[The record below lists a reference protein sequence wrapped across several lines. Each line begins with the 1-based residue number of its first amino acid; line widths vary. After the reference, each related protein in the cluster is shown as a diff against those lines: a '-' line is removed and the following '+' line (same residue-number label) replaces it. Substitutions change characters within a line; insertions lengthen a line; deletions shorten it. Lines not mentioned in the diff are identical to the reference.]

1 MFASPLGIPIW
12 SDKHLVLFL
21 IVSTV
26 WSFWFQ
32 NGFWMFKKIRIIPS
46 YWYHLAYFSLP
57 VAKHGRGYFRNC
69 SNRVIDIPNVGFYSL
84 PKIMGRTGR
93 FIYDGLRLISL
104 GSKQKQKN
112 TNIVQKPNAVLV
124 AVHHFPPSPYST
136 PVGSSGNKSLHW
148 G

>member
-32 NGFWMFKKIRIIPS
+32 NDFWIFKKILSIPS

-57 VAKHGRGYFRNC
+57 VAEHGRGYLFTSYILLCFASSDFCLLLNADYLTFKKLKCYFHLPDLEFKYWNVRKFR
-69 SNRVIDIPNVGFYSL
+69 L
-84 PKIMGRTGR
+84 
-93 FIYDGLRLISL
+93 
-104 GSKQKQKN
+104 KQKFFRIRN
-112 TNIVQKPNAVLV
+112 TLFQLITYN
-124 AVHHFPPSPYST
+124 
-136 PVGSSGNKSLHW
+136 G
-148 G
+148 

>member
-32 NGFWMFKKIRIIPS
+32 NDFWMFKKIRSIPS

-57 VAKHGRGYFRNC
+57 VAEHGRGYLFTWCILLCLLLCFFR
-69 SNRVIDIPNVGFYSL
+69 FL
-84 PKIMGRTGR
+84 
-93 FIYDGLRLISL
+93 
-104 GSKQKQKN
+104 
-112 TNIVQKPNAVLV
+112 LV
-124 AVHHFPPSPYST
+124 ADYLTFKKLKVLL
-136 PVGSSGNKSLHW
+136 SSLEFKYWNVRKFRLRQSVNSDW
-148 G
+148 GRNSSALEIHCFN